1 MKSIVNPLDKNG
13 IIAKLNSPKL
23 EHSEFVGIVC
33 CVIYSKEIFPSN
45 KDIVP
50 FLDQV
55 FDIRYLQY
63 VLNSRTLISA
73 RLSKTLFTLDSIQLE
88 ILKKRM
94 IKYFYVFEKQNSNS
108 NKKKNANDKLSVW
121 LKGL

>member
-13 IIAKLNSPKL
+13 IVVKLNSPKL

-88 ILKKRM
+88 ILRKRM
-94 IKYFYVFEKQNSNS
+94 IKYFYVFEKQNSSS
-108 NKKKNANDKLSVW
+108 NKKKNANDKLSIW